1 MQTPTRAHNLFLARS
16 LIGTERGQ
24 LETLKGAVSQATLQR
39 QVKNEKPISNADAV
53 RYAKGFGLPPDW
65 FDRDNEQL
73 LRMSEGDYRLVTAVL
88 QLQAAQKEGL
98 LSLLEP

>member
-1 MQTPTRAHNLFLARS
+1 MLTPTRARNLFLARF
-16 LIGTERGQ
+16 LTGTERGQ
-24 LETLKGAVSQATLQR
+24 LEALEGDVSQATLQR
-39 QVKNEKPISNADAV
+39 QVKNEKPISNVDAV

-73 LRMSEGDYRLVTAVL
+73 LRMSECDYRLVTAVL